1 MPRLARAVRH
11 FLAWRVSEKVLF
23 PVAWIILGFTRLL
36 VVALPVRK
44 FAPWLGVS
52 QGASPWVPLL
62 SSAIETRAASIGK
75 VVRVAAHYTPWK
87 SSCLPQAMAAAVLL
101 RFFAIPY
108 SFFLGVARTPNQL
121 TAHAWVAAGRV
132 QVTGGSAFG
141 QFSVVCCFAHTPAQR
156 AAPSSPNAPL

>member
-11 FLAWRVSEKVLF
+11 FLAWRVSEQVLF

-36 VVALPVRK
+36 VVVLPVRN
-44 FAPWLGVS
+44 FAPWLGAS
-52 QGASPWVPLL
+52 LGASSWIPLL
-62 SSAIETRAASIGK
+62 SSGTEARAASIGK
-75 VVRVAAHYTPWK
+75 VVRVAARYTPWK

-108 SFFLGVARTPNQL
+108 SFFLGVARTPNHL

-132 QVTGGSAFG
+132 QVTGGSGFG
-141 QFSVVCCFAHTPAQR
+141 EFSVVCCFVR
-156 AAPSSPNAPL
+156 AASKRRAPSSSNAPL